1 MVPPKTKK
9 KLLSAVKR
17 SLISLCEKSSAYL
30 GHHTN
35 DDKSVNFTVVKS
47 NNIGL
52 VHILDS
58 CRPIAGE
65 AVVMQAA
72 FEGNILDL
80 VLWRLAHTYLRRSQI
95 RVPSQLLH
103 ELLDPRSRLCGCFW
117 HPCCHI
123 SVNFL
128 RHGAI
133 LYLGQQLGQS
143 NYCTWKW
150 RFIRKY
156 LHWHEDREVRK

>member
-1 MVPPKTKK
+1 M
-9 KLLSAVKR
+9 LLLAVCHR
-17 SLISLCEKSSAYL
+17 VSV
-30 GHHTN
+30 GHRGAIRIHYTT
-35 DDKSVNFTVVKS
+35 DDKSVNFTAVKS

-58 CRPIAGE
+58 YRPIAGE

-72 FEGNILDL
+72 FEGNVLDL
-80 VLWRLAHTYLRRSQI
+80 VLWRLAHTYLSRSQI

-103 ELLDPRSRLCGCFW
+103 ELLDPRARLCDCFW

-123 SVNFL
+123 SVDVL
-128 RHGAI
+128 KHGTI

-150 RFIRKY
+150 RFVGKD
-156 LHWHEDREVRK
+156 LHWHEDREVKK